1 MIVTGIMSVG
11 GVVIPEVVVAE
22 ALAENENAIGAK
34 LTRTRKSMFNAFILV
49 KCECLIIIIIMV
61 DSSTASVMM
70 YVMMLE
76 AVRWAKMADKGHGG
90 AGAYSIIIDHRIIN
104 IS

>member
-1 MIVTGIMSVG
+1 M
-11 GVVIPEVVVAE
+11 PEVVVAE

-34 LTRTRKSMFNAFILV
+34 LTRTRKIMFNAFILV

-70 YVMMLE
+70 LE
-76 AVRWAKMADKGHGG
+76 AVRWAKMADKGDGG
-90 AGAYSIIIDHRIIN
+90 AGV
-104 IS
+104 